1 MFFHANSDMLTI
13 HKFVLTVHKYMSAI
27 HNHILT
33 VYIYIQVLPKF
44 FKHNN
49 FSSFVRQLN
58 MYDFHKVVC
67 SLLPDRLPCA
77 SEASSF
83 VDLSSRVGTRALKLG
98 RALGYQFYIWSF
110 AF

>member
-1 MFFHANSDMLTI
+1 MFFHANWHMVTI
-13 HKFVLTVHKYMSAI
+13 KKIMLTVHKYTLAI

-33 VYIYIQVLPKF
+33 VYKYIQVLPKF

-67 SLLPDRLPCA
+67 
-77 SEASSF
+77 
-83 VDLSSRVGTRALKLG
+83 
-98 RALGYQFYIWSF
+98 
-110 AF
+110 